1 MTPLSHNSQ
10 KRLEHRENQTKY
22 RKMTRKPRSHVRILI
37 YPMWAIDIL
46 AYSCSEGR
54 DLVNT
59 LHYNIFLQIIL
70 TKTLQR
76 T

>member
-1 MTPLSHNSQ
+1 
-10 KRLEHRENQTKY
+10 
-22 RKMTRKPRSHVRILI
+22 MTRKPRSHVRILI